1 MALFLSS
8 IGNPAPNTVNGSSI
22 NGICRPQ
29 FSLVT
34 SIIQSTAM
42 PVSIYKSLLL
52 ASAVQQGAG
61 VVSAYQ
67 ALTTNTIFSPSQL
80 ALNDTVRLAPSYKV
94 KLWNIGTTTNTY
106 KITHGGAATG
116 YW

>member
-1 MALFLSS
+1 
-8 IGNPAPNTVNGSSI
+8 
-22 NGICRPQ
+22 
-29 FSLVT
+29 
-34 SIIQSTAM
+34 M

-106 KITHGGAATG
+106 KITHGGAALVTG
-116 YW
+116 KDADNDQLLETAIYSSDFAVSLH